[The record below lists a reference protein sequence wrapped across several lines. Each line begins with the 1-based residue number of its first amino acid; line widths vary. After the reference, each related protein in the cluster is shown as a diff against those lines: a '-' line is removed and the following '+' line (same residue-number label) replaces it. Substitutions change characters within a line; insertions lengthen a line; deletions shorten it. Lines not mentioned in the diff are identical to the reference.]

1 MKFFAT
7 RLAALSLISLTAVS
21 GFAQTNTVQRTNNT
35 QRTKAQR
42 VPAQTEAT
50 APAAQAPATT
60 SRASAQQND
69 TFAWIKARS
78 TVGGFISSASD
89 LSVGSAT
96 LTVPQ
101 GNQSFRGSGN
111 LSTGSSL
118 GVTAQLIEMKSYNWG
133 WFASASLE
141 QSREISSV
149 NLNLN
154 QVRLQGSLT
163 NKPRFMPILLGGG
176 AVYRFNDA
184 IYVSGGLNYTIYND
198 YGSGDLT
205 NSSMTPKIGYQY
217 GAGFKPFPRLA
228 LEIMQRDVRYDLSGS
243 FNGNR
248 LSMDDVRLTGL
259 NIIGRYEIQ

>member
-7 RLAALSLISLTAVS
+7 RLATLSLVSLTAVS
-21 GFAQTNTVQRTNNT
+21 AFAQTNKV

-42 VPAQTEAT
+42 APAQTEAP
-50 APAAQAPATT
+50 APQAPAVT
-60 SRASAQQND
+60 SRTAAQND

-101 GNQSFRGSGN
+101 GNQSFRGGGN
-111 LSTGSSL
+111 LSTGTAL
-118 GVTAQLIEMKSYNWG
+118 GVTAQLVEMKSYNWG
-133 WFASASLE
+133 WFANASIE

-149 NLNLN
+149 NLNLG
-154 QVRLQGSLT
+154 QARLQGTLT

-176 AVYRFNDA
+176 AVYRFNEA

-198 YGSGDLT
+198 FGGGDLT
-205 NSSMTPKIGYQY
+205 GASMTPKIGYQY

-228 LEIMQRDVRYDLSGS
+228 IEVMNRDIRYDLSGS

-248 LSMDDVRLTGL
+248 LTMDDVRLTGL